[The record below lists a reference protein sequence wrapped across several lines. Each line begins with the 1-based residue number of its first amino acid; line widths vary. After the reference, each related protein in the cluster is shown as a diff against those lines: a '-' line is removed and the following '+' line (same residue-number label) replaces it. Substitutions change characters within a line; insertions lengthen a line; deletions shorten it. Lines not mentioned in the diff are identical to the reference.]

1 MAEKQTSKDRMRE
14 IVDSIENGIKELFES
29 DKYRQYL
36 STMSRFH
43 RYSVNNTMLIYMQR
57 PDATHVAG
65 FNKWR
70 DQFGRNILKGE
81 KGIRIIAPT
90 PYKKKVEEIKTDPET
105 NAPVLDAD
113 GKAIIE
119 EKEIRIPMF
128 KVVSVFDVSQ
138 TAGKPLPQLAA
149 DLSGNVQQYE
159 VFMEALRRASPV
171 PMEIKPVAR
180 DTDGFFSIKAQSITI
195 RAGMSEVQT
204 VCAAVHE
211 IAHAKLH
218 DYEHMTELADDGE
231 TILVPGEKSR
241 NTEEVEAE
249 SISYAVCQYYGI
261 ETGENSFGYIATW
274 SKGKELKELRASLET
289 INKTASELITDID
302 RHFAEICK
310 ERGIDREDLAAAEQ
324 PSVEAQEVEKLYMV
338 DNDKYIHVQRSDT
351 GIDYT
356 IYDAGSAKV
365 LDGGVLDGTEQQ
377 LSTAAL
383 EVCKLHNI
391 GEAAPIRLAPLEL
404 LKDLR
409 EANELPL
416 DAAEQITG
424 AVAVPTDAADTMLPE
439 LEQAVPMPDPTLTVD
454 DMRSY
459 GYLDSDMLPLSKDRA
474 VELLEHD
481 ITVYMLYPDNAEEM
495 VFEAEDIIKHDGMF
509 GVTRPDWDAVKGHI
523 PPRDVEQRFL
533 NSPTDSMAIYQ
544 LRRDAPVELRF
555 ANLGSLAAPPDPAN
569 YEAVYT
575 REVYPDDDTGRILE
589 NFYYIF
595 NDERPGDFVGHSLS
609 VSDIVALKQDGKVSY
624 HYCDSMGFQEL
635 PAFQKPENYLK
646 AAEMSMEDDYGMIDG
661 IINNGPKQPTVAD
674 LEAQVKAGMSIS
686 LMDLAEAAHREKKKS
701 VLEQLKSQPAQER
714 PHKTAPKK
722 SAEKEL

>member
-70 DQFGRNILKGE
+70 DQFGRNVLKGE

-105 NAPVLDAD
+105 NAPILDAD

-310 ERGIDREDLAAAEQ
+310 ERGIDRENLAAAEQ
-324 PSVEAQEVEKLYMV
+324 PSVEAPEAEKLYMV

-365 LDGGVLDGTEQQ
+365 LDGGVLDDTEQQ

-383 EVCKLHNI
+383 EICKLHNI
-391 GEAAPIRLAPLEL
+391 GNAAPICLALLEL
-404 LKDLR
+404 LKDLQ

-416 DAAEQITG
+416 GAAEQITG
-424 AVAVPTDAADTMLPE
+424 AVAVPTDAADNILPE

-459 GYLDSDMLPLSKDRA
+459 GYLDGDMLPLSKDRA

-523 PPRDVEQRFL
+523 PPRDVERRFL